1 MRRRSCASPPACSSP
16 SSVQSA
22 NLFKS
27 ICVDASKRACR
38 RRTPRTRVDLRV
50 LKDARPF
57 QCYPLTRSSPRR
69 SPSACADNLL
79 KIDPMQSAPARSSPS
94 SAPSANPYTST
105 YVDVRCL
112 KACGRRTP
120 TVWAEI
126 ARLARGLPSGALGSA
141 VALRRSPGAYSV
153 KKKMSALGS
162 ISRPASISGACRTC
176 VPDQILK
183 KKVVPPYRGRC
194 G

>member
-153 KKKMSALGS
+153 KKKCPRSGRFPGLPQSVVRAA
-162 ISRPASISGACRTC
+162 PACPTKS
-176 VPDQILK
+176 LK
-183 KKVVPPYRGRC
+183 KK
-194 G
+194 